1 MKKQAFP
8 LIFFIKHLPYPFV
21 FDYNIPDSKQEDIF
35 LVQAAHRYSGRH
47 L

>member
-8 LIFFIKHLPYPFV
+8 LIFIGKHLPYPFDFV
-21 FDYNIPDSKQEDIF
+21 YNSSDSIQEDII
-35 LVQAAHRYSGRH
+35 LVQTAHRYSGRH